1 MSNEHIIISNLIYN
15 TEYCTKVLPFIKEE
29 YFQDRPI
36 YWTFKILRDYVN
48 KYINSPTRDILLTEL
63 GNRHDIGENEC
74 RETAAFI
81 KEQLKETP
89 QQDLTWL
96 VDITEKWCQHRA
108 IF

>member
-36 YWTFKILRDYVN
+36 YWTFKILRDYVD

-81 KEQLKETP
+81 KEQLKETKSNSKR
-89 QQDLTWL
+89 LLNKT
-96 VDITEKWCQHRA
+96 
-108 IF
+108 

>member
-1 MSNEHIIISNLIYN
+1 MSKEHIIISNLSYN

-74 RETAAFI
+74 RELDGLLCRRRR
-81 KEQLKETP
+81 ER
-89 QQDLTWL
+89 QQSCLGA
-96 VDITEKWCQHRA
+96 CQVVTIHFKTDSR
-108 IF
+108 